1 MDEVFRF
8 SSTYNSDS
16 YLAYLIEFKIHIFSH
31 LKSSNIEVYLII
43 DISKHCVIISR
54 FYFSF
59 REVRK
64 IMVHVA
70 INVMLDLMKY
80 V

>member
-1 MDEVFRF
+1 MKIRLDEVLDF

-43 DISKHCVIISR
+43 DIS
-54 FYFSF
+54 
-59 REVRK
+59 
-64 IMVHVA
+64 
-70 INVMLDLMKY
+70 
-80 V
+80 